1 MADLT
6 IAIASRALFDLSE
19 GDAIFERDGAEAYR
33 AYQRA
38 REDQVPAP
46 GVAFPFIRRLLA
58 LNQQAPG
65 AVEVVLI
72 SRNDP
77 DTGVR
82 VRNALEHH
90 QLPIT
95 RSAFTGGRRPWAYL
109 AAFNTQLF
117 LSANAADVEE
127 AIACGHAAGV
137 VLPGATYDD
146 PADDELR
153 LAFDFDGVLA
163 DDGSERIY
171 KERGLAAY
179 HAAERDA
186 ASTALA
192 PGPLQPFLER
202 LARIQTTAARIRT
215 AIVTA
220 RSGPADRR
228 VTTSLRAW
236 GVRVDEAYF
245 VGDLPKDRILGE
257 FRPHL
262 FFDDR
267 KANAALGATTGPSVH
282 VPFGILNRGTRPSP

>member
-19 GDAIFERDGAEAYR
+19 GDGIFRAQGSEAYR
-33 AYQRA
+33 AYQRE
-38 REDQVPAP
+38 RENMAPAL

-58 LNQQAPG
+58 LNRDAPG

-82 VRNALEHH
+82 VRNALEHYE
-90 QLPIT
+90 LPIN
-95 RSAFTGGRRPWAYL
+95 RSAFTGGRKPWSYL
-109 AAFNTQLF
+109 AAFQTQLF
-117 LSANAADVEE
+117 LSAHAPDVEE
-127 AIACGHAAGV
+127 AIAAGHAAGV
-137 VLPGATYDD
+137 VLPGAAADD
-146 PADDELR
+146 ANDDELR

-163 DDGSERIY
+163 DDGSEKVYR
-171 KERGLAAY
+171 ERGLAAY
-179 HAAERDA
+179 HAAEREA
-186 ASTALA
+186 VGTALA

-220 RSGPADRR
+220 RSAPADRR
-228 VTTSLRAW
+228 VATSLRAW

-267 KANAALGATTGPSVH
+267 KANAALGATAGPSVH
-282 VPFGILNRGTRPSP
+282 VPFGILNRGAAPSP